1 MGGELWFVGSWWNDL
16 KKICW
21 KFEKNCGIFFS
32 KSSPLIILDLR
43 FSSFFI
49 LFFYYFSSL
58 PCGDNAI
65 CIPERHAAWCRCKS
79 GWTEDKKTG
88 KCISKCDGMICG
100 NNAQCIVS
108 SEGPTCACLEGFLGN
123 PFPGG
128 ACTSSLCSARTS
140 CPSKSQTCENGRC
153 VDTCRGKNCG
163 LNAQCDADTSS
174 CVCAE
179 GFVGD
184 PEHVC
189 MPPIGPAVCDPGYV
203 LNHLF
208 LKHII
213 LNIIK

>member
-1 MGGELWFVGSWWNDL
+1 MTVQCTCSPSTFENSLITGHLLFQFFV
-16 KKICW
+16 
-21 KFEKNCGIFFS
+21 FF
-32 KSSPLIILDLR
+32 
-43 FSSFFI
+43 FTCFF
-49 LFFYYFSSL
+49 FFHFSSL

-203 LNHLF
+203 LNHL
-208 LKHII
+208 LY
-213 LNIIK
+213 NQTMA

>member
-1 MGGELWFVGSWWNDL
+1 
-16 KKICW
+16 
-21 KFEKNCGIFFS
+21 
-32 KSSPLIILDLR
+32 
-43 FSSFFI
+43 
-49 LFFYYFSSL
+49 
-58 PCGDNAI
+58 
-65 CIPERHAAWCRCKS
+65 
-79 GWTEDKKTG
+79 
-88 KCISKCDGMICG
+88 MICG

-108 SEGPTCACLEGFLGN
+108 SEGPVCVCLEGMLGN

-128 ACTSSLCSARTS
+128 TCTSSLCSARTS

-203 LNHLF
+203 LNLLYSMF
-208 LKHII
+208 DD
-213 LNIIK
+213 